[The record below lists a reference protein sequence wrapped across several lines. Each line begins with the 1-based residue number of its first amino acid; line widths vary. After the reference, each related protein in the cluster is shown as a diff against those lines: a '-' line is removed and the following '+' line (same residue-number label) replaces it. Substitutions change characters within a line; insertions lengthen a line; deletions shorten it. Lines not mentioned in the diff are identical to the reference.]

1 MGKGENTDEET
12 KNDRTAGLAAGTGRN
27 HRGALRH
34 TGHDAARRRYGNDA
48 VW

>member
-1 MGKGENTDEET
+1 MEKGENTDEET
-12 KNDRTAGLAAGTGRN
+12 KNDRTAGLAAGTGLN
-27 HRGALRH
+27 RGSALRH